1 MMNEDLNN
9 LQSEIY
15 EHLWNGRYR
24 LALTAAEKL
33 YSLRPND
40 PEAII
45 SLAWAYLENGNPTK
59 ALDYAN
65 LAVELDSDSS
75 RIRFHRAYLL
85 SRMCIYE
92 GALADINKSIDNE
105 LNLLKWTLST
115 KIRSLA
121 GLKKYKEALDL
132 LNRSPF
138 LRADDNAKLS
148 YLKTLLEQAVLISDI
163 DKKIGKKDSEKI
175 LGLASDAINKK
186 EYWFALL
193 VSEKLLQHSEYY
205 RDEAELINI
214 ESMYYLFQYLPAF
227 RKADKLKDKFAKNK
241 KFNFIYNALIKFM
254 ETEDYEEEPSLKLTN
269 ENKIAL
275 PDLSKTSEKTSAFKT
290 NSLLYPNDFIKL
302 ISIKIFDPERE
313 SKTKVREYYKQID
326 KRCNWISVEVIFDNP
341 EFNIKDGEY
350 NCKIVAYIDDMEA
363 GITNFKLNVPKEWD
377 SVIFTQN
384 IGSDLPGFWKKG
396 QGKLEL
402 YVNEFKVGEKYFG
415 INDFY
420 IKEKE
425 EKHEEKRKII
435 KTKERENIV
444 KPPDDKSLEELLEEL
459 DSFIGLKNIKQTV
472 RDFIT
477 YLEFIKE
484 RKKYGLKSE
493 ENIAINA
500 VFLGNPG
507 TGKTTIARLIGNI
520 LRAMGILPS
529 GHVVE
534 VDRAA
539 LVGQYIGETAQKTE
553 KVIQDA
559 LGGVLFIDEAYT
571 LIKKSGSAQDFGQEA
586 VDILLKRMEDKKG
599 EFVVIAAGYPEEMNN
614 FLESNPGLKSRF
626 THTFVFEDYTPDEL
640 VEIFKMSA
648 KSEDYRLDKEA
659 EEFLNKE
666 LINLYRNRDKS
677 FGNARLIKK
686 ILDESKLNLSKRI
699 LSLPDSE
706 RSKEKLTTITVSD
719 IQNVFK
725 PEKGKSYKTP
735 INEELLSEALDELD
749 NLVGLAG
756 VKKEINELV
765 KLARFF
771 AEEGENL
778 TEKFSDHYLFLG
790 NPGTG
795 KTTVAR
801 LFSKIFSALG
811 ILSKGHLVE
820 TDRQGLVAGYVGQTA
835 EKTKAVID
843 KAIGG
848 TLFID
853 EAYALTKSGG
863 SNSDFGREAIDI
875 LLKRMEDD
883 RGKFIVIAAGYTE
896 EMKQFVYSNPG
907 LESRFTKSIVFEDY
921 TPDEMMEI
929 IKRALSSDNKKLAPD
944 AEEALLSYFR
954 DLYKHRDRK
963 FGNARIVRNLLE
975 RLKKKLLL
983 RIADIDP
990 KDRTEDVMNTII
1002 LEDINEVTGIIYNAR
1017 EYRVKG
1023 DPLKLQEYMDEL
1035 NSLVG
1040 LENVKE
1046 GILKLIS
1053 GSKIA
1058 QLKREKGLH
1067 VIEKNLNTIFIGNDG
1082 TGKTTVAKLF
1092 GNILR
1097 ELGILSK
1104 GHLVKVER
1112 ADLVRNF
1119 QDSTQLRAEELIKDS
1134 LGGILMIDNFSTLFT
1149 EDFGKEAFD
1158 AILNGITRH
1167 KNKFVVI
1174 LADNFEAA
1182 TSVIEKN
1189 PDLSAYFSQAL
1200 YFEDYTPRQL
1210 LAVAYYI
1217 ADKHGYLLDEGA
1229 LQMLL
1234 EIFNELYEKRD
1245 VNFRNAMTARNI
1257 LYTAISNQENRI
1269 ASLINP
1275 SDEDLKT
1282 IRLEDVQKIKF

>member
-9 LQSEIY
+9 LQTEIY

-59 ALDYAN
+59 ALEYAN

-92 GALADINKSIDNE
+92 GALADINKSIENE
-105 LNLLKWTLST
+105 VNLLKWTLIT
-115 KIRSLA
+115 KIRALA
-121 GLKKYKEALDL
+121 GLKKYREALNLLTSSPLLTVEGNEKLNDL
-132 LNRSPF
+132 
-138 LRADDNAKLS
+138 KL
-148 YLKTLLEQAVLISDI
+148 LLQQAIQISEI
-163 DKKIGKKDSEKI
+163 NKNLGKKDSERL
-175 LGLASDAINKK
+175 LGLATDALNKK

-193 VSEKLLQHSEYY
+193 VSEKLLQYSEYY
-205 RDEAELINI
+205 RDETELLNI
-214 ESMYYLFQYLPAF
+214 ESMFYLFQYLPAY
-227 RKADKLKDKFAKNK
+227 RKAEEVKVKFAQNK
-241 KFNFIYNALIKFM
+241 KFNFIYNSLLKFREM
-254 ETEDYEEEPSLKLTN
+254 ETDEEDKSISRTKESKF
-269 ENKIAL
+269 IL
-275 PDLSKTSEKTSAFKT
+275 PDLSKTDEKPSQFKSST
-290 NSLLYPNDFIKL
+290 LLYPNEHIKL

-313 SKTKVREYYKQID
+313 SKTRAREYYKQID
-326 KRCNWISVEVIFDNP
+326 KNSSWISVEVIFDNP
-341 EFNIKDGEY
+341 EFNKNDREY
-350 NCKIVAYIDDMEA
+350 NCKIISYIDDIEVGTA
-363 GITNFKLNVPKEWD
+363 NFKLNVPKEWD

-384 IGSDLPGFWKKG
+384 IGSELPGFWKKG

-415 INDFY
+415 INEFR
-420 IKEKE
+420 IKEKD
-425 EKHEEKRKII
+425 EKHEEKRIL
-435 KTKERENIV
+435 KTRDSQNYTR
-444 KPPDDKSLEELLEEL
+444 PPDDKSLEELLGEL
-459 DSFIGLKNIKQTV
+459 DSFIGLKTIKQTV
-472 RDFIT
+472 RDFVT

-493 ENIAINA
+493 EKIAINA
-500 VFLGNPG
+500 IFLGNPG

-520 LRAMGILPS
+520 LKAMGILPS

-571 LIKKSGSAQDFGQEA
+571 LSKKSSSTQDFGQEA
-586 VDILLKRMEDKKG
+586 IDILLKRMEDKKG
-599 EFVVIAAGYPEEMNN
+599 EFVVIAAGYPDEMNN

-626 THTFVFEDYTPDEL
+626 THTFIFEDYTPDEL
-640 VEIFKMSA
+640 VDIFKKSA
-648 KSEDYRLDKEA
+648 KSEDYRLDKDA
-659 EEFLNKE
+659 EDYLKKE
-666 LINLYRNRDKS
+666 LINLYRKRDKS

-699 LSLPDSE
+699 LSLPDSA
-706 RSKEKLTTITVSD
+706 RSKEILTTITKSD
-719 IQNVFK
+719 LENVFK
-725 PEKGKSYKTP
+725 PVAGKTYKTP
-735 INEELLSEALDELD
+735 INEELLAEALNELD

-843 KAIGG
+843 KSIGG

-853 EAYALTKSGG
+853 EAYSLTKTGG
-863 SNSDFGREAIDI
+863 GNSDFGREAIDI

-896 EMKQFVYSNPG
+896 EMKQFIYSNPG

-929 IKRALSSDNKKLAPD
+929 IKRALSNENKKLASD
-944 AEEALLSYFR
+944 AEEALLSYFKE
-954 DLYKHRDRK
+954 LYVHRDKK

-983 RIADIDP
+983 RIADLDS
-990 KDRTEDVMNTII
+990 KDRTEDIMNTII
-1002 LEDINEVTGIIYNAR
+1002 LEDINEVTGITYNAS

-1040 LENVKE
+1040 LEKVKE

-1067 VIEKNLNTIFIGNDG
+1067 VIEKNMNAIFIGNDG
-1082 TGKTTVAKLF
+1082 TGKTTVAKLL

-1104 GHLVKVER
+1104 GHLIKVER

-1134 LGGILMIDNFSTLFT
+1134 LGGILMIDNFSKLFT

-1158 AILNGITRH
+1158 AILKGINFH

-1174 LADNFEAA
+1174 LADNFDDA

-1189 PDLSAYFSQAL
+1189 PNLSDYFAQVL

-1210 LAVAYYI
+1210 LTIAYYI
-1217 ADKHGYLLDEGA
+1217 ADKHGYSLDEGA

-1234 EIFNELYEKRD
+1234 EIFNDLYEKRD
-1245 VNFRNAMTARNI
+1245 VNFRNAMTARNV
-1257 LYTAISNQENRI
+1257 LYSAISNQENRI

-1275 SDEDLKT
+1275 SDDDLKT
-1282 IRLEDVQKIKF
+1282 IRLEDVQKIRF